1 MRKPVVQLFMVT
13 LLGSLLLTPAGAKEP
28 AKAKGELK
36 VIPVAKAFEA
46 PADHA
51 GKVGLEGT
59 VAEVEGKEPS
69 FVILTP
75 NPPGSCPSECCAP
88 QRFTVHVPKGAFS
101 GKLPKKD
108 SKVVVVGELKPLTKG
123 FEFTVAEVRQ
133 GDKVLLAKA
142 K

>member
-1 MRKPVVQLFMVT
+1 MRKSVVQLFVVT

-28 AKAKGELK
+28 VKAKSELK
-36 VIPVAKAFEA
+36 LIPVAQAFEA
-46 PADHA
+46 PLDHA

-59 VAEVEGKEPS
+59 VVEVEGKEPS
-69 FVILTP
+69 FVIQTP
-75 NPPGSCPSECCAP
+75 NPPDACQSECCAP
-88 QRFTVHVPKGAFS
+88 KRFTVHVPKGSFE

-108 SKVVVVGELKPLTKG
+108 SKVVVVGDLKPLTVG
-123 FEFTVAEVRQ
+123 FDFKVTEVRQ